1 MGSYRV
7 RGNRSLLSRFMDKL
21 PHRPEPAAFP
31 AIQQALATAR
41 QLPVWRYA
49 PVKVG
54 VCLRDGDVAATAVLD
69 DYRQYRLFS
78 IHLEA
83 MGYLQHERN
92 AGESMQGC
100 DVLFSPRSA
109 HSPSA
114 ANHLLSAAAA

>member
-1 MGSYRV
+1 
-7 RGNRSLLSRFMDKL
+7 MDKL

-31 AIQQALATAR
+31 AIEQALATAR

-54 VCLRDGDVAATAVLD
+54 VCLRDGEVAATAVLD

-83 MGYLQHERN
+83 MGYLQQERN
-92 AGESMQGC
+92 TGDSTQGC
-100 DVLFSPRSA
+100 DVLFSPRS
-109 HSPSA
+109 PQGTA
-114 ANHLLSAAAA
+114 ANTQLMDAAAA